1 MTNPFRKHASN
12 LFANHGGN
20 IDQAMTYSM
29 SLVDTLSGADKA
41 AAMTALM
48 VLVNSAAAAFDDRGP
63 SPEKIALLDLIRGEI
78 DKWAEDELEGKLASW
93 AEDELEGKF
102 ASWASNELD
111 IESTMDQ
118 WMDDNLENRIGSL
131 DLVVRTR

>member
-1 MTNPFRKHASN
+1 MTNPFRKHASG

-48 VLVNSAAAAFDDRGP
+48 VLVNSAAAAFDDRG
-63 SPEKIALLDLIRGEI
+63 SGPEKIALLDLIRGEI

-93 AEDELEGKF
+93 A
-102 ASWASNELD
+102 SNELD

-118 WMDDNLENRIGSL
+118 WMDDNLEDRISNL
-131 DLVVRTR
+131 DLVVRAR

>member
-1 MTNPFRKHASN
+1 MTNPFRKHASG

-63 SPEKIALLDLIRGEI
+63 SPEKIVLLDLIRGEI
-78 DKWAEDELEGKLASW
+78 DKWSEDELEGKLASW
-93 AEDELEGKF
+93 A
-102 ASWASNELD
+102 SNELD
-111 IESTMDQ
+111 MESNIDQ
-118 WMDDNLENRIGSL
+118 WMDDNLEDRIGNL

>member
-1 MTNPFRKHASN
+1 MTNPFRKHASG

-20 IDQAMTYSM
+20 IDQAMTYSL

-78 DKWAEDELEGKLASW
+78 DRWAEDELEGKLASW
-93 AEDELEGKF
+93 A
-102 ASWASNELD
+102 SNELD
-111 IESTMDQ
+111 MESNIDQ
-118 WMDDNLENRIGSL
+118 WMDDNLEDRIGNL

>member
-1 MTNPFRKHASN
+1 MTNPFRKHAN
-12 LFANHGGN
+12 GLFANHGGN

-63 SPEKIALLDLIRGEI
+63 SPEKIVLLDLIRSEI
-78 DKWAEDELEGKLASW
+78 DKWSEDELEGRL
-93 AEDELEGKF
+93 
-102 ASWASNELD
+102 ASWASNDLD

-118 WMDDNLENRIGSL
+118 WMDNNLEDRISNL

>member
-1 MTNPFRKHASN
+1 MTNPFRKHASG

-41 AAMTALM
+41 AATTAVM
-48 VLVNSAAAAFDDRGP
+48 VLVNAAAAAFDDRGP
-63 SPEKIALLDLIRGEI
+63 SPEKIVLLDLIRSEI
-78 DKWAEDELEGKLASW
+78 DKWADDELEGKL
-93 AEDELEGKF
+93 

-111 IESTMDQ
+111 IESSIDQ
-118 WMDDNLENRIGSL
+118 WMDDNLEDRISNL
-131 DLVVRTR
+131 DLVVRAR

>member
-1 MTNPFRKHASN
+1 MTNPFRKHASG

-41 AAMTALM
+41 AAMTAVM
-48 VLVNSAAAAFDDRGP
+48 VLVNAAAAAFDAREP
-63 SPEKIALLDLIRGEI
+63 SAEKLVLLDLIRSEI
-78 DKWAEDELEGKLASW
+78 DKWADDELEGKL
-93 AEDELEGKF
+93 

-118 WMDDNLENRIGSL
+118 WMDDNLEDRISNL

>member
-1 MTNPFRKHASN
+1 MSNPLRKHAN
-12 LFANHGGN
+12 NVFASRGCDIDAAINYATEVLLAGGLN
-20 IDQAMTYSM
+20 P
-29 SLVDTLSGADKA
+29 A

-93 AEDELEGKF
+93 A
-102 ASWASNELD
+102 SNELD
-111 IESTMDQ
+111 IESSIDQ
-118 WMDDNLENRIGSL
+118 WMDDNLEDRISNL
-131 DLVVRTR
+131 DLVVRAR